1 MFTYVF
7 ERPMK
12 FSLRNKDQLI
22 SAKGWELEYE
32 LLIGICDDLL
42 IGICENF
49 MVGICDD

>member
-1 MFTYVF
+1 
-7 ERPMK
+7 MK
-12 FSLRNKDQLI
+12 LSLRNKDQLI

-42 IGICENF
+42 IGICEDLLIGICENF